1 MNVIPAKERQPGG
14 LKPGP
19 ESRGLR
25 WIVYPGF
32 HRRDDAFFLTDL

>member
-1 MNVIPAKERQPGG
+1 MNVIPVTAGIQGF
-14 LKPGP
+14 
-19 ESRGLR
+19 R